1 MGMRTTQDYDV
12 GRRYGGPPT
21 DVAGDESEGSGWVL
35 FAAVLLGLAGLWN
48 FFAGIAAIA
57 DAHVYVAD
65 ANYVFSDLRTWGWI
79 IMILGI
85 LQGFA
90 ALALSTG
97 SELARWCGITC
108 AAINSIG
115 QLMFIPAFPFW
126 GIAMF
131 AVDLL
136 IIYGLAVYGG
146 KRLRTA

>member
-1 MGMRTTQDYDV
+1 MRTTRDYDV
-12 GRRYGGPPT
+12 GRQYGGPPSG
-21 DVAGDESEGSGWVL
+21 VAGDEPEGSGWVL

-48 FFAGIAAIA
+48 VFAGIAAIA

-65 ANYVFSDLRTWGWI
+65 ANYVFSDLKTWGWI

-97 SELARWCGITC
+97 SEPARWFGIGC

-146 KRLRTA
+146 KRLRTT

>member
-1 MGMRTTQDYDV
+1 MRTTQDYDV

-21 DVAGDESEGSGWVL
+21 DVAGDEPEGSGWVL

-90 ALALSTG
+90 ALALTTG
-97 SELARWCGITC
+97 SEVARWFGIAC

>member
-1 MGMRTTQDYDV
+1 MRTTQDYDV
-12 GRRYGGPPT
+12 GRHYSGPPAELAET
-21 DVAGDESEGSGWVL
+21 MGSGWIL
-35 FAAVLLGLAGLWN
+35 FAAVMLGLAGLWN

-57 DAHVYVAD
+57 DAHVYVANAD
-65 ANYVFSDLRTWGWI
+65 YVFSDLATWGWI
-79 IMILGI
+79 ILILGI

-97 SELARWCGITC
+97 SEVARWFGIAC
-108 AAINSIG
+108 AAVNSIG

-136 IIYGLAVYGG
+136 IIYGLAVHGG
-146 KRLRTA
+146 SRLRTRTG